1 MTAIL
6 LQDIRLYLTLVESR
20 VRSQAQYRGSFLLV
34 AFVTFL
40 GMATELVAVIFLLDA
55 FGDIAGWGV
64 SEIAL
69 LYGLAGIAFGLAEMV
84 GAGFDMF
91 PEMIRR
97 GELDQLLLRPAGVFT
112 QVMAADFQLRRFSRI
127 GQALLALILALR
139 WTSIDWTPEK
149 MLYLPLVILSGAI
162 MFLAVFV
169 LGATLCFWTVESVEV
184 INTLTNGGSEMTG
197 YPMSIYH
204 DLMQRFF
211 TFVIPLLFVS
221 YIPALYLLD
230 RPERADW
237 PGWIVLMPPVAAACL
252 VGVSYILW
260 GVGVRHYRSTGS

>member
-1 MTAIL
+1 MTTRL
-6 LQDIRLYLTLVESR
+6 RQDISLYMTLVRSR
-20 VRSQAQYRGSFLLV
+20 VRSQAQYRGSFLLLT
-34 AFVTFL
+34 FVTFL
-40 GMATELVAVIFLLDA
+40 GMATELVALIFLLDT
-55 FGDIAGWGV
+55 FGDIAGWDIG
-64 SEIAL
+64 EIAL
-69 LYGLAGIAFGLAEMV
+69 LYGLAGVAFGISEMI

-91 PEMIRR
+91 RDMIRQ

-127 GQALLALILALR
+127 GQALVALVLALR

-149 MLYLPLVILSGAI
+149 MLYLPLVIASGAV

-184 INTLTNGGSEMTG
+184 INTLTNGGSEMTS

-230 RPERADW
+230 RPEASDW
-237 PGWIVLMPPVAAACL
+237 PRWIPLMPPVAAAGL
-252 VGVSYILW
+252 AGVAYVLW
-260 GVGVRHYRSTGS
+260 GIGVRHYRSAGS